1 MLYNFFMQILH
12 DLSENPNLSLALGY
26 FDGVHIGHQAVIKNA
41 VNFAKQNGGKSAVIT
56 FKDHPC
62 CFFHGVCPKYILTRE
77 YREKFI
83 ADLGVDY
90 LYELDFEKLAG
101 LSAEEYLENILIKH
115 FSPKSISTGFNH
127 NFGHNKTG
135 DVKFLEQ
142 ESIKYNYKYFAL
154 PPQKYDGEVI
164 SSTKIRKLLS
174 DGQIDTANKMLGRNF
189 IIEGTV
195 IKGRQIGRTI
205 GFRTANILYPLELI
219 DIPFGVY
226 SVLVNYASQTYQG
239 IANFGVRPTVNG
251 HGALLEVH
259 ILDFERDIYGEVL
272 EVKFIKMLR
281 TERKFDS
288 LDSLKQQISR
298 DIKSI

>member
-41 VNFAKQNGGKSAVIT
+41 VNFAKQNVGKSAVIT

-62 CFFHGVCPKYILTRE
+62 CFFHGVCPKYILTRQ

-142 ESIKYNYKYFAL
+142 ESVKYNYKYFAL

-251 HGALLEVH
+251 QGALLEVH

>member
-1 MLYNFFMQILH
+1 MQILH

-41 VNFAKQNGGKSAVIT
+41 VNYAKQNGGKSAVIT

-205 GFRTANILYPLELI
+205 GFRTANILYPIELI

-251 HGALLEVH
+251 QGALLEVH
-259 ILDFERDIYGEVL
+259 IIDFEKDIYGEVL

>member
-41 VNFAKQNGGKSAVIT
+41 VNYAKQNGGKSAVIT

>member
-135 DVKFLEQ
+135 DVKFLER
-142 ESIKYNYKYFAL
+142 ESVKYNYKYFAL

-251 HGALLEVH
+251 QGALLEVH
-259 ILDFERDIYGEVL
+259 IIDFEKDIYGEVL

>member
-135 DVKFLEQ
+135 DVKFLEE
-142 ESIKYNYKYFAL
+142 ESVKYNYKYFAL

-259 ILDFERDIYGEVL
+259 IIDFERDIYGEVL

>member
-142 ESIKYNYKYFAL
+142 ESVKYNYKYFAL

-288 LDSLKQQISR
+288 LDSLKQQISL

>member
-26 FDGVHIGHQAVIKNA
+26 FDGVHLGHQAVIKNA
-41 VNFAKQNGGKSAVIT
+41 VNYAKQNGGKSAVIT

-135 DVKFLEQ
+135 DVKFLEE
-142 ESIKYNYKYFAL
+142 ESVKYNYKYFAL

-226 SVLVNYASQTYQG
+226 SVLVDYASQTYQG

>member
-26 FDGVHIGHQAVIKNA
+26 FDGVHLGHQAVIKNA
-41 VNFAKQNGGKSAVIT
+41 VNYAKQNGGKSAVIT

-205 GFRTANILYPLELI
+205 GFRTANILYPIELI

>member
-41 VNFAKQNGGKSAVIT
+41 VNYAKQNGGKSAVIT

-251 HGALLEVH
+251 QGALLEVH
-259 ILDFERDIYGEVL
+259 IIDFEKDIYGEVL

>member
-41 VNFAKQNGGKSAVIT
+41 VNYAKQNGGKSAVIT

-135 DVKFLEQ
+135 DVKFLEE
-142 ESIKYNYKYFAL
+142 ESVKYNYKYFAL

-251 HGALLEVH
+251 QGALLEVH

>member
-41 VNFAKQNGGKSAVIT
+41 VNYAKQNGGKSAVIT

-142 ESIKYNYKYFAL
+142 ESVKYNYKYFAL

>member
-1 MLYNFFMQILH
+1 MQILH

-41 VNFAKQNGGKSAVIT
+41 VNYAKQNGGKSAVIT

-251 HGALLEVH
+251 QGALLEVH

>member
-135 DVKFLEQ
+135 DVKFLER
-142 ESIKYNYKYFAL
+142 ESVKYNYKYFAL

-205 GFRTANILYPLELI
+205 GFRTANILYPIELI

-251 HGALLEVH
+251 QGALLEVH

>member
-41 VNFAKQNGGKSAVIT
+41 VNYAKQNGGKSAVIT

-135 DVKFLEQ
+135 DVKFLEE
-142 ESIKYNYKYFAL
+142 ESVKYNYKYFAL

-251 HGALLEVH
+251 QGALLEVH

-288 LDSLKQQISR
+288 LDSLKQQISL

>member
-26 FDGVHIGHQAVIKNA
+26 FDGVHLGHQAVIKNA
-41 VNFAKQNGGKSAVIT
+41 VNFAKQNGGKSTVIT

-142 ESIKYNYKYFAL
+142 ESVKYNYKYFAL

-251 HGALLEVH
+251 QGALLEVH

-288 LDSLKQQISR
+288 LDSLKQQISL

>member
-41 VNFAKQNGGKSAVIT
+41 VNYAKQNGGKSAVIT

-135 DVKFLEQ
+135 DVKFLER
-142 ESIKYNYKYFAL
+142 ESVKYNYKYFAL

-205 GFRTANILYPLELI
+205 GFRTANILYPIELI

-251 HGALLEVH
+251 QGALLEVH
-259 ILDFERDIYGEVL
+259 IIDFEKDIYGEVL

>member
-1 MLYNFFMQILH
+1 MQILH

-26 FDGVHIGHQAVIKNA
+26 FDGVHLGHQAVIKNA
-41 VNFAKQNGGKSAVIT
+41 VNYAKQNGGKSAVIT

-142 ESIKYNYKYFAL
+142 ESVKYNYKYFAL

-251 HGALLEVH
+251 QGALLEVH
-259 ILDFERDIYGEVL
+259 IIDFERDIYGEVL

>member
-1 MLYNFFMQILH
+1 MQILH

-26 FDGVHIGHQAVIKNA
+26 FDGVHLGHQAVIKNA
-41 VNFAKQNGGKSAVIT
+41 VNYAKQNGGKSAVIT

-142 ESIKYNYKYFAL
+142 ESVKYNYKYFAL

-205 GFRTANILYPLELI
+205 GFRTANILYPIELI

>member
-26 FDGVHIGHQAVIKNA
+26 FDGVHLGHQAVIKNA
-41 VNFAKQNGGKSAVIT
+41 VNYAKQNGGKSAVIT

-135 DVKFLEQ
+135 DVKFLEE
-142 ESIKYNYKYFAL
+142 ESVKYNYKYFAL

-251 HGALLEVH
+251 QGALLEVH
-259 ILDFERDIYGEVL
+259 IIDFEKDIYGEVL

>member
-1 MLYNFFMQILH
+1 MQILH

-41 VNFAKQNGGKSAVIT
+41 VNYAKQNGGKSAVIT

-205 GFRTANILYPLELI
+205 GFRTANILYPIELI

>member
-101 LSAEEYLENILIKH
+101 LSAEEYLEKILIKH

-142 ESIKYNYKYFAL
+142 ESVKYNYKYFAL

-259 ILDFERDIYGEVL
+259 ILDFERDIYDEVL

>member
-1 MLYNFFMQILH
+1 MQILH

-142 ESIKYNYKYFAL
+142 ESVKYNYKYFAL

-259 ILDFERDIYGEVL
+259 IIDFERDIYGEVL

>member
-1 MLYNFFMQILH
+1 MQILH

-127 NFGHNKTG
+127 NFGHNKT
-135 DVKFLEQ
+135 DATVLVETPSFS
-142 ESIKYNYKYFAL
+142 ESSIQVYKSEA
-154 PPQKYDGEVI
+154 G
-164 SSTKIRKLLS
+164 
-174 DGQIDTANKMLGRNF
+174 G
-189 IIEGTV
+189 
-195 IKGRQIGRTI
+195 
-205 GFRTANILYPLELI
+205 NILIKNNTASPINIWY
-219 DIPFGVY
+219 DIVSGY
-226 SVLVNYASQTYQG
+226 
-239 IANFGVRPTVNG
+239 
-251 HGALLEVH
+251 
-259 ILDFERDIYGEVL
+259 
-272 EVKFIKMLR
+272 
-281 TERKFDS
+281 
-288 LDSLKQQISR
+288 
-298 DIKSI
+298 

>member
-41 VNFAKQNGGKSAVIT
+41 VNYAKQNGGKSAVIT

-142 ESIKYNYKYFAL
+142 ESVKYNYKYFAL

-251 HGALLEVH
+251 QGALLEVH

>member
-26 FDGVHIGHQAVIKNA
+26 FDGVHLGHQAVIKNA
-41 VNFAKQNGGKSAVIT
+41 VNYAKQNGGKSAVIT

-142 ESIKYNYKYFAL
+142 ESVKYNYKYFAL

-251 HGALLEVH
+251 QGALLEVH
-259 ILDFERDIYGEVL
+259 IIDFEKDIYGEVL

>member
-1 MLYNFFMQILH
+1 MQILH

-135 DVKFLEQ
+135 DVKFLEE
-142 ESIKYNYKYFAL
+142 ESVKYNYKYFAL

-259 ILDFERDIYGEVL
+259 IIDFERDIYGEVL

>member
-1 MLYNFFMQILH
+1 MQILH
-12 DLSENPNLSLALGY
+12 DLSENPNLSLARGY
-26 FDGVHIGHQAVIKNA
+26 FDGVHLGHQAVIKNA
-41 VNFAKQNGGKSAVIT
+41 VNYAKQNGGKSAVIT

-135 DVKFLEQ
+135 DVKFLEE
-142 ESIKYNYKYFAL
+142 ESVKYNYKYFAL

-251 HGALLEVH
+251 QGALLEVH
-259 ILDFERDIYGEVL
+259 IIDFEKDIYGEVL

>member
-1 MLYNFFMQILH
+1 MQILH

-26 FDGVHIGHQAVIKNA
+26 FDGVHLGHQAVIKNA
-41 VNFAKQNGGKSAVIT
+41 VNYAKQNGGKSAVIT

-135 DVKFLEQ
+135 DVKFLEE
-142 ESIKYNYKYFAL
+142 ESVKYNYKYFAL

-226 SVLVNYASQTYQG
+226 SVLVDYASQTYQG

>member
-62 CFFHGVCPKYILTRE
+62 CFFHGVCPKYILTRQ

-142 ESIKYNYKYFAL
+142 ESVKYNYKYFAL

-259 ILDFERDIYGEVL
+259 IIDFERDIYGEVL

>member
-26 FDGVHIGHQAVIKNA
+26 FDGVHLGHQAVIKNA
-41 VNFAKQNGGKSAVIT
+41 VNYAKQNGGKSAVIT

>member
-26 FDGVHIGHQAVIKNA
+26 FDGVHLGHQAVIKNA
-41 VNFAKQNGGKSAVIT
+41 VNYAKQNSGKSAVIT

-142 ESIKYNYKYFAL
+142 ESVKYNYKYFAL

-259 ILDFERDIYGEVL
+259 ILDFEKDIYGEVL

>member
-135 DVKFLEQ
+135 DVKFLEE
-142 ESIKYNYKYFAL
+142 ESVKYNYKYFAL

-205 GFRTANILYPLELI
+205 GFRTANILYPIELI

>member
-1 MLYNFFMQILH
+1 MQILH

-142 ESIKYNYKYFAL
+142 ESVKYNYKYFAL

>member
-142 ESIKYNYKYFAL
+142 ESVKYNYKYFAL

-251 HGALLEVH
+251 QGALLEVH